1 MIKGME
7 VVMGIYLNPNKSIF
21 TRYIEDEIYVDKS
34 GIFMHLNKWLGK
46 DSGYVCLTR
55 PRRFG
60 KSMAAAMIAV
70 YYCNAY
76 DSHDI
81 FDKLAVH
88 RVKSYEEHI
97 NKYAVISFDAQSFR
111 DCVEE
116 PLNFVPSIHQRIGS
130 ELIAQWP
137 DILDDTMPLARM
149 MQDVN
154 AATGTKFILIID
166 EWDSI
171 FRRDKDDK
179 AAQKAWV
186 SFLRSVFK
194 AAEARQYL
202 ALAYITGILPIKKYD
217 VESSLNVF
225 SEYTMLDSHPLE
237 PYFGFTEKE
246 VQKLCKKYK
255 MNFDETKRWYDGYR
269 LTAETSIY
277 NPRAVVEAMRRKF
290 FNVYW
295 TQTGAFDVLKDYI
308 NMNFEGL
315 QEAISQMI
323 VGVHFPVDTTGFDNS
338 LELLNIN
345 HVLTALIHLGYLTYD
360 FNTKEAWI
368 PNEEIRGVMQTAIT
382 ESNWEHTIKQFQRSR
397 DFMAAIQNKD
407 ADRAVQIIEEIHDDI
422 SVPIHYNSEGDLTTT
437 LLFAT
442 NEARNYCLLSRECPS
457 SRGYA
462 DIVLIPTK
470 PSWYKPTIFELKL
483 DDSTES
489 AITQIETRKYFS
501 VKELQKYQGEVLAVS
516 FVYDRKDKKHRCEIR
531 MFEIR

>member
-1 MIKGME
+1 
-7 VVMGIYLNPNKSIF
+7 MGVYLNPNKTIF
-21 TRYIEDEIYVDKS
+21 SDYVLSEIYIDKS
-34 GIFMHLNKWLGK
+34 MLLKHLNGWICR
-46 DSGYVCLTR
+46 DERFVCLTR

-70 YYCNAY
+70 YYCNTY

-88 RVKSYEEHI
+88 RIKSYDQHI

-111 DCVEE
+111 DCVED
-116 PLNFVPSIHQRIGS
+116 PLDFVPSIHRQIGA
-130 ELIAQWP
+130 EMQKQWP
-137 DILDDTMPLARM
+137 DIIKEQMPLARM
-149 MQDVN
+149 MRNVN
-154 AATGTKFILIID
+154 AATGTQFVLIID

-171 FRRDKDDK
+171 FRRDKDNK
-179 AAQKAWV
+179 EAQIEWV
-186 SFLRSVFK
+186 GFLRSVFK
-194 AAEARQYL
+194 SAEARQYL

-225 SEYTMLDSHPLE
+225 DEYTMLDSCPLE
-237 PYFGFTEKE
+237 PYFGFTEDE
-246 VQKLCKKYK
+246 VKALCDAYH
-255 MNFDETKRWYDGYR
+255 MNFEETKRWYDGYK
-269 LTAETSIY
+269 LNEGISIY
-277 NPRAVVEAMRRKF
+277 NPRAVVKCMQRKR

-308 NMNFEGL
+308 NMDFEGL
-315 QEAISQMI
+315 RDAISQMI
-323 VGVHFPVDTTGFDNS
+323 VGVHYPVDTTGFNTS
-338 LELLNIN
+338 LKILNKD

-360 FNTKEAWI
+360 FDTKMAWI
-368 PNEEIRGVMQTAIT
+368 PNEEIRSVMQTAIT
-382 ESNWEHTIKQFQRSR
+382 ESAWSYTIKQFQRSR

-407 ADRAVQIIEEIHDDI
+407 ADMAAKILEEIHDDV
-422 SVPIHYNSEGDLTTT
+422 SVPLHYNSEGDLTTT

-442 NEARNYCLLSRECPS
+442 NEARNYCILSRECPS

-489 AITQIETRKYFS
+489 AIKQIENKKYFAA
-501 VKELQKYQGEVLAVS
+501 KDLQNYHGEVLAVA
-516 FVYDRKDKKHRCEIR
+516 FVYDRKDKTHRCEIR
-531 MFEIR
+531 SFEI